1 MMLAGAFVFGIVV
14 GVGAGMVLVVWILR
28 LPL

>member
-14 GVGAGMVLVVWILR
+14 GVGLGLMAYTLIER
-28 LPL
+28 FPL